1 MNNFINNYYT
11 AIIFLAFIFFIISKY
26 NTPILLSIIIIIII
40 YYYIDTNIK
49 KNISDKN
56 NTEAKII
63 DNIDNDID
71 AIKELNTN
79 NFYININTG
88 NIKFL
93 VKNKEF
99 IDIIKNLRFIKK
111 FDKTRYNNLIILMNK
126 LMKIYIYIL
135 SDRYDVYEYIPIF
148 NDIKNDIFEIL
159 YSLVFVVPERFKHI
173 YGFNPTEEIEKS
185 LNNFRI
191 KVVSMLTIL
200 DNYGKLGKDKK
211 YLDIHKY
218 SPYEKNKELYLP

>member
-1 MNNFINNYYT
+1 MDIINNYYT
-11 AIIFLAFIFFIISKY
+11 ATILLALIFFIISKY
-26 NTPILLSIIIIIII
+26 NTSVLLSIMIIIII
-40 YYYIDTNIK
+40 YYYIDSNIK
-49 KNISDKN
+49 KNLGERNSAEFKVIDK
-56 NTEAKII
+56 I
-63 DNIDNDID
+63 DKDID
-71 AIKELNTN
+71 DIKEMNTN
-79 NFYININTG
+79 NFYININSG

-99 IDIIKNLRFIKK
+99 LDIIKNLRFIKK

-135 SDRYDVYEYIPIF
+135 ADRYDAYVYIPIF

-185 LNNFRI
+185 LSDFRI
-191 KVVSMLTIL
+191 KVANMLIVL

>member
-93 VKNKEF
+93 VKNNEF

-148 NDIKNDIFEIL
+148 NYIKNDIFEIL

>member
-1 MNNFINNYYT
+1 MDIINNYYT
-11 AIIFLAFIFFIISKY
+11 ATILLALIFFIISKY
-26 NTPILLSIIIIIII
+26 NASVLLSIMIIIIM
-40 YYYIDTNIK
+40 YYYIDSNIK
-49 KNISDKN
+49 KNQGERNSEE
-56 NTEAKII
+56 TKII
-63 DNIDNDID
+63 DKIDKDID
-71 AIKELNTN
+71 DIKEMNTN
-79 NFYININTG
+79 NFYININSG

-135 SDRYDVYEYIPIF
+135 ADRYDAYVYIPIF

-173 YGFNPTEEIEKS
+173 YGFNPIKEIEKS
-185 LNNFRI
+185 INNFRNR
-191 KVVSMLTIL
+191 VANMLIVIE
-200 DNYGKLGKDKK
+200 NYGKLGKDKK

-218 SPYEKNKELYLP
+218 SPYEKNKESYLP

>member
-1 MNNFINNYYT
+1 MDIINNYYT
-11 AIIFLAFIFFIISKY
+11 ATILLALIFFIISKY
-26 NTPILLSIIIIIII
+26 NASVLLSIMIIIIM
-40 YYYIDTNIK
+40 YYYIDSNIK
-49 KNISDKN
+49 KNQGERNSEE
-56 NTEAKII
+56 TKII
-63 DNIDNDID
+63 DKIDKDID
-71 AIKELNTN
+71 DIKEMNTN
-79 NFYININTG
+79 NFYNNINSG

-135 SDRYDVYEYIPIF
+135 ADRYDAYVYIPIF

-173 YGFNPTEEIEKS
+173 YGFNPIKEIEKS
-185 LNNFRI
+185 INNFRNR
-191 KVVSMLTIL
+191 VANMLIVIE
-200 DNYGKLGKDKK
+200 NYGKLGKDKK

-218 SPYEKNKELYLP
+218 SPYEKNKESYLP

>member
-93 VKNKEF
+93 VKNNEF

-200 DNYGKLGKDKK
+200 YNYGKLGKDKK

>member
-1 MNNFINNYYT
+1 MDIINNYYT
-11 AIIFLAFIFFIISKY
+11 ATILLALIFFIISKY
-26 NTPILLSIIIIIII
+26 NTSVLLSIMIIIII
-40 YYYIDTNIK
+40 YCYIDSNIK
-49 KNISDKN
+49 KNLGERNSAEI
-56 NTEAKII
+56 KII
-63 DNIDNDID
+63 DKIDKDID
-71 AIKELNTN
+71 DIKEMNTN
-79 NFYININTG
+79 NFYININSG

-99 IDIIKNLRFIKK
+99 LDIIKNLRFIKK

-135 SDRYDVYEYIPIF
+135 ADRYDSYVYIPIF

-185 LNNFRI
+185 LNDFRI
-191 KVVSMLTIL
+191 KVANMLIVL

>member
-1 MNNFINNYYT
+1 MNIINNYYSV
-11 AIIFLAFIFFIISKY
+11 IIFLALIFFIISKN
-26 NTPILLSIIIIIII
+26 NTSVLLSIIIIIII
-40 YYYIDTNIK
+40 YYYLDYNIKTNI
-49 KNISDKN
+49 NEKN
-56 NTEAKII
+56 NTESKII
-63 DNIDNDID
+63 DKIENDID
-71 AIKELNTN
+71 SIKELNTN
-79 NFYININTG
+79 NFYINVNSG

-126 LMKIYIYIL
+126 LMKIYVYIL

-159 YSLVFVVPERFKHI
+159 YSLVFVVPEKFKKI
-173 YGFNPTEEIEKS
+173 YGFNPKDEIDNS
-185 LNNFRI
+185 LSYFRI
-191 KVVSMLTIL
+191 KVANMIKIL
-200 DNYGKLGKDKK
+200 NNYGKLRKDKK

>member
-1 MNNFINNYYT
+1 M
-11 AIIFLAFIFFIISKY
+11 AFIFFIISKY

-93 VKNKEF
+93 VKNNEF

>member
-1 MNNFINNYYT
+1 MDIINNYYT
-11 AIIFLAFIFFIISKY
+11 ATILLALIFFIISKY
-26 NTPILLSIIIIIII
+26 NTSVLLSIMIIIII
-40 YYYIDTNIK
+40 YYYIDSNIK
-49 KNISDKN
+49 KNLGERNSAEI
-56 NTEAKII
+56 KII
-63 DNIDNDID
+63 DKIDKDIYD
-71 AIKELNTN
+71 IKEMNTN
-79 NFYININTG
+79 NFYININSG

-99 IDIIKNLRFIKK
+99 LDIIKNLRFIKK

-135 SDRYDVYEYIPIF
+135 ADRYDAYVYIPIF

-173 YGFNPTEEIEKS
+173 YGFNHTEEIEKS
-185 LNNFRI
+185 LNDFRI
-191 KVVSMLTIL
+191 KVGNMIIVL